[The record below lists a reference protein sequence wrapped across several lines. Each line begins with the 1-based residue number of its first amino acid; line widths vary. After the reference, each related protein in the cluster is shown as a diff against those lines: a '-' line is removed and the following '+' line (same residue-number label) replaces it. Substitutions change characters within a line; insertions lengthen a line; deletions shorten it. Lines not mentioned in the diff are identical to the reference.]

1 MKSELSLQAAVP
13 IERLAAFEFWEFSK
27 KLQIMTI
34 NPYLDF
40 IRIVAMV
47 RELEFFQNVDSN
59 YDGMSTF

>member
-1 MKSELSLQAAVP
+1 MKMGLCLEAAVP

-40 IRIVAMV
+40 IRIFAMV
-47 RELEFFQNVDSN
+47 QELEFFQNVRCND
-59 YDGMSTF
+59 DGHLTF